1 MKSTGE
7 AGLSRERLY
16 LIDLGLD
23 DWRRALVT
31 CSARRQREDQWSS
44 ETAVT
49 TPRNFICPETSE
61 PCVNPHCTRVKCLD
75 AIRAQFDKEQA
86 DKEAEKQRESAF
98 EKGLRDEAR
107 SPPPAPPPKQGPTL
121 IKKPK

>member
-1 MKSTGE
+1 MVGQ
-7 AGLSRERLY
+7 ERLHP
-16 LIDLGLD
+16 IDRGCD
-23 DWRRALVT
+23 DFESRP
-31 CSARRQREDQWSS
+31 REKATDRESS
-44 ETAVT
+44 ETVVT

-61 PCVNPHCTRVKCLD
+61 PCVNPNCTREKCLD

-98 EKGLRDEAR
+98 IKGRLNEGR
-107 SPPPAPPPKQGPTL
+107 SPQQAPLPKQRPTLIKQGPTL